1 MRIETRIDRSGPV
14 ERAYEQA
21 SGDDED
27 DAEGDLADDKGM
39 PQAQAADARS
49 VVSQA
54 RQDIGLRRVNRW
66 RQSRQQ
72 RRHKG
77 ECRSK
82 GDDAAIKRER

>member
-27 DAEGDLADDKGM
+27 DAERHLADDKGV
-39 PQAQAADARS
+39 PQAQAADARR

-54 RQDIGLRRVNRW
+54 RQDIRLRRVNRW

-72 RRHKG
+72 RRDKA
-77 ECRSK
+77 RVPQ
-82 GDDAAIKRER
+82 